1 MLCQNNIG
9 NEVRFCLVCMYTNIQ
24 ENITKRL
31 RQMKKKF
38 IVFVTFENSKLNK
51 KFLTDKKEV
60 VTGNIF
66 CKHIFLVKCK

>member
-1 MLCQNNIG
+1 MKMSFYF
-9 NEVRFCLVCMYTNIQ
+9 VCLYDSRKYYETF
-24 ENITKRL
+24 K
-31 RQMKKKF
+31 KKKF

>member
-1 MLCQNNIG
+1 MNFYF
-9 NEVRFCLVCMYTNIQ
+9 VCLYHSRKYYETF
-24 ENITKRL
+24 E
-31 RQMKKKF
+31 KKKF

>member
-1 MLCQNNIG
+1 MKNMSCQKDNVF
-9 NEVRFCLVCMYTNIQ
+9 NEFLFCLPISFKKILGNVQ
-24 ENITKRL
+24 
-31 RQMKKKF
+31 KKKF